1 MFGDPGGA
9 GEVEMEGLAEAGGA
23 EGLTAAPV
31 VAFAISVTS
40 LDLPKAATMLD
51 SAEVLLHSIRA
62 SCEFSRYRCE
72 TFAFALPS
80 VSPRGL
86 RHLETMGWRIMEKD
100 LPVAVEDIENET
112 YRNHVVKSGCCGAD
126 EFIKLHAYTLTD
138 YHRVVHLDADTL
150 ILHPMDEL
158 LELDA
163 SLVYTTDPAM
173 VTPGSKAMPIQG
185 GFLLVRP
192 DLEVYEALRAIVRE
206 GDWKVG
212 KGWRSSLIGYFYG
225 GATIQG
231 LLPFYYTMV
240 APGTAREV
248 NRCIYNH
255 MWDSPECRSDRYTLI
270 AIGEEGA
277 EGTPL
282 DLNSTPE
289 AAAAAAAAI
298 EETANENETRL
309 DLGSA
314 PSGVSAIKSVHFT
327 QECTKPWL
335 CGQLTSKKHRGSCQL
350 LQQAWRDGRKSV
362 MATRGLP
369 STSACSRKGYSPIPR
384 S

>member
-1 MFGDPGGA
+1 M
-9 GEVEMEGLAEAGGA
+9 EMEGIAEAGGG
-23 EGLTAAPV
+23 EGYPAAPV

-40 LDLPKAATMLD
+40 LELPKASTMLD
-51 SAEVLLHSIRA
+51 SAEVLIHSIRA
-62 SCEFSRYRCE
+62 ACELSRYRCE
-72 TFAFALPS
+72 TLALALPS
-80 VSPRGL
+80 VGEKGL

-150 ILHPMDEL
+150 ILHPIDEL

-173 VTPGSKAMPIQG
+173 VTKGSKAMPVQG

-212 KGWRSSLIGYFYG
+212 AGWRGSQIGYFYG

-231 LLPFYYTMV
+231 LLPYYYNIQ
-240 APGTAREV
+240 APGTARGV

-255 MWDSPECRSDRYTLI
+255 MSDTPECRSGRYTVI
-270 AIGEEGA
+270 AVGEGGTEGA
-277 EGTPL
+277 PIEVGTS
-282 DLNSTPE
+282 DLTPE
-289 AAAAAAAAI
+289 AAGPEDPA
-298 EETANENETRL
+298 NETRL
-309 DLGSA
+309 DMAGAS
-314 PSGVSAIKSVHFT
+314 SGVWAIKSVHFT
-327 QECTKPWL
+327 QECPKPWL
-335 CGQLTSKKHRGSCQL
+335 CAQVASKVQQEGSCKL
-350 LQQAWRDGRKSV
+350 LQQAWRDGRLSIL
-362 MATRGLP
+362 ASRRLP
-369 STSACSRKGYSPIPR
+369 LTDACVVRKGYSPIPR